1 MRYETT
7 WSKKPKVSF
16 DPQSKKLK
24 LEYVARYSEELLQG
38 FGQAAQEHLGEKF
51 LSFEVR
57 DEEEAQVTSI
67 EYVDQPTPEDTAQVN
82 GGLDQVLTTWSSE
95 TGAVPWV

>member
-1 MRYETT
+1 MRYETM
-7 WSKKPKVSF
+7 WWKKPKVSF

-24 LEYVARYSEELLQG
+24 LEYVARYGEELLQG

-51 LSFEVR
+51 VSFEVR
-57 DEEEAQVTSI
+57 EEEEAQVTSI
-67 EYVDQPTPEDTAQVN
+67 EYVDQPTIEETIAVN
-82 GGLDQVLTTWSSE
+82 GELDQVLTTWSSQ